1 MGRGRLAVL
10 VAVAGMAAAAG
21 TVVLWPDE
29 APQAARAVQAAPR
42 LSDPLTS
49 DEIARA
55 SAIASDGLR
64 DHLSGGRTELLY
76 VERDD
81 DKAAEES
88 RRADAYLYDYGSDR
102 LIVRTVDL
110 SRRKIVAERRGRGV
124 QPPPSKRE
132 ELRAAEL
139 LIAHPKYGKGL
150 REAYEKAAGRKLRS
164 ATELGTR
171 GLIFTPG
178 HERGAPVRCAR
189 HRCLRLFV
197 RLPDGR
203 WLDTSRIVA
212 DLSAGKI
219 YTLEW

>member
-1 MGRGRLAVL
+1 MGRARLAVL

-21 TVVLWPDE
+21 TVLLWPGE
-29 APQAARAVQAAPR
+29 APRAARAVPAAPG
-42 LSDPLTS
+42 LDDPLTS
-49 DEIARA
+49 EEIARA
-55 SAIASDGLR
+55 SLLASHGLR

-81 DKAAEES
+81 DKAAEGT

-110 SRRKIVAERRGRGV
+110 ARRKVVAERRGRGV
-124 QPPPSKRE
+124 QAPPSKRE

-139 LIAHPKYGKGL
+139 LIAHPTYGKGV

-164 ATELGTR
+164 ATDLGTR
-171 GLIFTPG
+171 GLIFTPAHRHG
-178 HERGAPVRCAR
+178 LPVRCAR